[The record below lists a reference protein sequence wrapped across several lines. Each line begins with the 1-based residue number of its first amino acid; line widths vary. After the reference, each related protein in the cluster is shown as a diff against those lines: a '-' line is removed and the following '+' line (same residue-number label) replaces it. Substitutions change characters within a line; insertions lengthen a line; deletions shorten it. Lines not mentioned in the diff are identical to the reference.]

1 MDSPVPGA
9 LVASPLRIQ
18 GYARGNWFFE
28 GDFPVVLKD
37 TKDKTIV
44 KRFATA
50 KNGWMTETFVPFESM
65 IEFKRPGSGSKGTLV
80 LKKNNPTDRW
90 NLTINWK
97 YQFFLN
103 DIACITIKKKSH
115 LIIDLFW
122 DLTI

>member
-28 GDFPVVLKD
+28 GDFPVVLKN

-80 LKKNNPTDRW
+80 LKKNNPTDR
-90 NLTINWK
+90 LEFDDKLEIPV
-97 YQFFLN
+97 FLN
-103 DIACITIKKKSH
+103 DIACITIKKKTH
-115 LIIDLFW
+115 LIIELFW